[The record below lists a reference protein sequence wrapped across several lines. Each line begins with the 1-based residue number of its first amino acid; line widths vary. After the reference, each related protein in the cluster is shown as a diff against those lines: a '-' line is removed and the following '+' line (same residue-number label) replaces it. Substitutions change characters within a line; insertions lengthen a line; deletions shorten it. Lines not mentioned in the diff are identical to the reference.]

1 MKTKITLIADDG
13 RILTDGVHFGRVV
26 YLAPEKSA
34 EDWREISEEE
44 YNAIMAAMEAETQ
57 GGERHA

>member
-13 RILTDGVHFGRVV
+13 KILTDGVHFGRVV

-44 YNAIMAAMEAETQ
+44 YAKILEKREEGDA
-57 GGERHA
+57 